1 MKTNRPISLFQS
13 TDKQGMLEPRYVD
26 GYQLLLTRD
35 ETIELMETLYTYIY
49 EYSDTEIKLK
59 NQYQID
65 HYFDKR

>member
-1 MKTNRPISLFQS
+1 MKINKPIALFQS
-13 TDKQGMLEPRYVD
+13 TDEQGILEPRYVD

-35 ETIELMETLYTYIY
+35 EIIELIETLYTYIY

-59 NQYQID
+59 NQYRID